1 MEFSCCWPSSRV
13 TCPRFRGPT
22 SRYVLPATSLAYVL
36 VALVGHFRLHEEIS
50 PTRWLGIALIA
61 AGVGFVAAGPSVT
74 PRHEF
79 PGRYPRSRSLGDEV
93 MKDLYA
99 WAAIGLIVLASTTGD
114 VLLSYSM
121 KRVGDVGE
129 LWKRRGILAVVG
141 RVLTT
146 PTFALGLMAM
156 GIAFYSLL
164 FGLSWGNLSLVV
176 PASASLTFVANA
188 VAARIFL
195 HERVG
200 RRRWIAAL
208 LVAGGVVL
216 MAV

>member
-1 MEFSCCWPSSRV
+1 VKE
-13 TCPRFRGPT
+13 
-22 SRYVLPATSLAYVL
+22 
-36 VALVGHFRLHEEIS
+36 
-50 PTRWLGIALIA
+50 
-61 AGVGFVAAGPSVT
+61 
-74 PRHEF
+74 
-79 PGRYPRSRSLGDEV
+79 
-93 MKDLYA
+93 LYA
-99 WAAIGLIVLASTTGD
+99 WAAITLIVLTSTTGD

-129 LWKRRGILAVVG
+129 LWKRRGILAVIA
-141 RVLTT
+141 RVLNT

-156 GIAFYSLL
+156 GVAFYSLL

-195 HERVG
+195 NESVG
-200 RRRWIAAL
+200 RRRWVAAL

-216 MAV
+216 MAI

>member
-1 MEFSCCWPSSRV
+1 MN
-13 TCPRFRGPT
+13 
-22 SRYVLPATSLAYVL
+22 
-36 VALVGHFRLHEEIS
+36 EIYA
-50 PTRWLGIALIA
+50 WGGIALI
-61 AGVGFVAAGPSVT
+61 
-74 PRHEF
+74 
-79 PGRYPRSRSLGDEV
+79 
-93 MKDLYA
+93 
-99 WAAIGLIVLASTTGD
+99 ILASTTGD

-129 LWKRRGILAVVG
+129 LSKRSGAMAVVG
-141 RVLTT
+141 RVLRT

-195 HERVG
+195 HEQVG
-200 RRRWIAAL
+200 HRRWIAAL

-216 MAV
+216 MAF

>member
-1 MEFSCCWPSSRV
+1 
-13 TCPRFRGPT
+13 
-22 SRYVLPATSLAYVL
+22 
-36 VALVGHFRLHEEIS
+36 
-50 PTRWLGIALIA
+50 
-61 AGVGFVAAGPSVT
+61 
-74 PRHEF
+74 
-79 PGRYPRSRSLGDEV
+79 
-93 MKDLYA
+93 MKDIYA

-129 LWKRRGILAVVG
+129 LWKQRGALAIVG
-141 RVLTT
+141 RMLAT

-156 GIAFYSLL
+156 AVAFYSLL

-176 PASASLTFVANA
+176 SLTFVANA

-208 LVAGGVVL
+208 LVASGVVL

>member
-1 MEFSCCWPSSRV
+1 MRE
-13 TCPRFRGPT
+13 
-22 SRYVLPATSLAYVL
+22 
-36 VALVGHFRLHEEIS
+36 
-50 PTRWLGIALIA
+50 
-61 AGVGFVAAGPSVT
+61 
-74 PRHEF
+74 
-79 PGRYPRSRSLGDEV
+79 
-93 MKDLYA
+93 LYA
-99 WAAIGLIVLASTTGD
+99 WAAVALIILASTTGD

-129 LWKRRGILAVVG
+129 LWKRSGTLSVIGRILA
-141 RVLTT
+141 T

-156 GIAFYSLL
+156 GVAFYSLL

-216 MAV
+216 MAL

>member
-1 MEFSCCWPSSRV
+1 MRD
-13 TCPRFRGPT
+13 
-22 SRYVLPATSLAYVL
+22 
-36 VALVGHFRLHEEIS
+36 IN
-50 PTRWLGIALIA
+50 
-61 AGVGFVAAGPSVT
+61 
-74 PRHEF
+74 
-79 PGRYPRSRSLGDEV
+79 
-93 MKDLYA
+93 A
-99 WAAIGLIVLASTTGD
+99 WAAIGFIVLASTTGD

-129 LWKRRGILAVVG
+129 LWKRRGFLAVVG
-141 RVLTT
+141 RALTA

-156 GIAFYSLL
+156 AVAFYSLL

-208 LVAGGVVL
+208 LVASGVVL

>member
-1 MEFSCCWPSSRV
+1 
-13 TCPRFRGPT
+13 
-22 SRYVLPATSLAYVL
+22 
-36 VALVGHFRLHEEIS
+36 
-50 PTRWLGIALIA
+50 
-61 AGVGFVAAGPSVT
+61 
-74 PRHEF
+74 
-79 PGRYPRSRSLGDEV
+79 

-129 LWKRRGILAVVG
+129 LWKRRGAFAVIG
-141 RVLTT
+141 RVLAT

-156 GIAFYSLL
+156 GVAFYSLL
-164 FGLSWGNLSLVV
+164 FGLSWGNLSLVM

-188 VAARIFL
+188 VAASIFL

-200 RRRWIAAL
+200 RRRWIAVL
-208 LVAGGVVL
+208 LVASGVVL

>member
-1 MEFSCCWPSSRV
+1 MRDIF
-13 TCPRFRGPT
+13 
-22 SRYVLPATSLAYVL
+22 
-36 VALVGHFRLHEEIS
+36 
-50 PTRWLGIALIA
+50 
-61 AGVGFVAAGPSVT
+61 
-74 PRHEF
+74 
-79 PGRYPRSRSLGDEV
+79 
-93 MKDLYA
+93 A
-99 WAAIGLIVLASTTGD
+99 WAAIGLVILASTTGD

-129 LWKRRGILAVVG
+129 VWKRRGLLAVIG
-141 RVLTT
+141 RVLST
-146 PTFALGLMAM
+146 PTFALGIVAM
-156 GIAFYSLL
+156 GVAFYSLL

-188 VAARIFL
+188 VAARVFL